1 MWTDWLFFVS
11 IVYHVVVASSCPHSN
26 PLRPPSR
33 PPHPPRTPLRHKC
46 RPGPTSP
53 STWASSAG
61 ADGEDDAAASLR
73 RGGLDA
79 AADIDFVVLSHVH
92 WDHVGTPTD
101 SAAATFL
108 VGGGT
113 LEVLREGAGPR
124 YPGELFNSDEL
135 PWDRTRDFP
144 PIPGREDDGD
154 GKGAGVRT
162 EGYDERYAPSHTP
175 TPEGSKAKPL
185 PCMVSSPATVED
197 KEEKGAWKPPAS
209 FPHTL
214 DLYGDG
220 SVYVVDAPG
229 HIYGHVNLLVRIR
242 QDKYVC
248 LGGDCCHDP
257 RILAGEKEFAEYPD
271 GQGAGLRS
279 VHTDTAIVRNTL
291 DRIKKFAETGVEI
304 EGRRVEIEVVVA
316 HDGVSIQGPDPK
328 VISDYVSNRH
338 EKAVADILKRFLN
351 MVMAARQLN
360 FAAHLSLEVVSASAS
375 AGSSGSPLDIGC
387 PDTPVRETWRLFVKG
402 GIVEYKYTEK
412 LLYAMS

>member
-1 MWTDWLFFVS
+1 M
-11 IVYHVVVASSCPHSN
+11 SSS
-26 PLRPPSR
+26 
-33 PPHPPRTPLRHKC
+33 PPHVPTVTLSALRAGHLTLPEPLFVTNADPDQPRLRLG
-46 RPGPTSP
+46 RQARARTER
-53 STWASSAG
+53 TMRLRASAG
-61 ADGEDDAAASLR
+61 EDLMLR
-73 RGGLDA
+73 RILILLYSVMSIGIMLGRRL
-79 AADIDFVVLSHVH
+79 ILRRLLS
-92 WDHVGTPTD
+92 WW
-101 SAAATFL
+101 
-108 VGGGT
+108 GGGT

-220 SVYVVDAPG
+220 SVYVFDAPG

-248 LGGDCCHDP
+248 LGGDYCHDP

-316 HDGVSIQGPDPK
+316 HDGVWAEG
-328 VISDYVSNRH
+328 NRG
-338 EKAVADILKRFLN
+338 RFWPGT
-351 MVMAARQLN
+351 
-360 FAAHLSLEVVSASAS
+360 F
-375 AGSSGSPLDIGC
+375 
-387 PDTPVRETWRLFVKG
+387 
-402 GIVEYKYTEK
+402 
-412 LLYAMS
+412 